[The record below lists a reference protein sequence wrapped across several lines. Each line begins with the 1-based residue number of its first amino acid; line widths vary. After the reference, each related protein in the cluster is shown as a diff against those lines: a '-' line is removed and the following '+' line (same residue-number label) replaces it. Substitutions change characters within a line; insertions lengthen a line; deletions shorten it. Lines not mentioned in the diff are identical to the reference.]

1 MQISPKFIAFLII
14 GFLLMSIIS
23 VILQNHKLNNSV
35 HLRYSDHLNGVIVRV
50 NADRGSA
57 FGRLKDGRRVFF
69 TSSENY
75 DYERYNLG
83 EFLRVGDSIEKV
95 PDSDTLYIYR
105 KGKRYFFRLAS
116 SINEKEQH

>member
-1 MQISPKFIAFLII
+1 MQVSYKIYGFVSIAFVVITILLIV
-14 GFLLMSIIS
+14 FSDY
-23 VILQNHKLNNSV
+23 KLNNSV
-35 HLRYSDHLNGVIVRV
+35 RLRYSDHLNGVIVRV

-69 TSSENY
+69 TSSENF
-75 DYERYNLG
+75 DYEKYNLG
-83 EFLRVGDSIEKV
+83 EFLRVGDSIEKI

-105 KGKRYFFRLAS
+105 KGKKYYFRLAS